1 MIFAV
6 NWCLSTAKYCRNPRG
21 GGPNFRGTPMTDDYR
36 IYVDANWPATLND
49 GAGVL
54 TDFPTLQEAVSA
66 WRRLVPEQKI
76 RATIRVV
83 GGPVYTVKQIDRL
96 HFGPKL
102 P

>member
-1 MIFAV
+1 M
-6 NWCLSTAKYCRNPRG
+6 NWCLSAAKYCRTALL
-21 GGPNFRGTPMTDDYR
+21 GGPNLWGTPMTDDYR

-66 WRRLVPEQKI
+66 WRSLAPEQKI

>member
-1 MIFAV
+1 MIFV
-6 NWCLSTAKYCRNPRG
+6 MNWCLSAAKYCRNAPRG
-21 GGPNFRGTPMTDDYR
+21 WADFWGTPMTDDYR

-54 TDFPTLQEAVSA
+54 TDFPTLQEAVLKRSLA
-66 WRRLVPEQKI
+66 PEQKI